1 MSMTVG
7 NAGYFNSIGVSS
19 VELISPEEAQLAIK
33 PLWGLLEWAETTWV
47 LERRADC
54 LTETEKGEPLPV
66 LLRDT
71 DDCKGVRVVKRFW
84 DKTEDAIVK

>member
-19 VELISPEEAQLAIK
+19 AELISPEEAQLAIK
-33 PLWGLLEWAETTWV
+33 PLSGLLKWETTWDP
-47 LERRADC
+47 ERRADC
-54 LTETEKGEPLPV
+54 LTETEKGEAFPV

-71 DDCKGVRVVKRFW
+71 DDCEGVRVVKRFW
-84 DKTEDAIVK
+84 DKTEEAIFK